1 MRELE
6 VKRYQKLNELAKANG
21 IVIFG
26 GNGDTNIPLCELRQ
40 AFEVEENMYNRSLK
54 GLTINEAIEVYDA
67 CVSPISPETVFLH
80 IGECDLNMLKQNP
93 SEFDDKYAAL
103 IHHIR
108 EINKKCRIAIVS
120 LKNFDN
126 NSELEEMNKHL
137 KYIANSE
144 RCEFED
150 ISTRR
155 VWNPKATKDASSF
168 VRSMGFVR
176 ALKTPRPL
184 YDLVRILF
192 CSEVCA

>member
-6 VKRYQKLNELAKANG
+6 IRRYQKLNELAKTNG

-40 AFEVEENMYNRSLK
+40 AFDVDENMYNRSLK
-54 GLTINEAIEVYDA
+54 GLSINEAIDVYDA
-67 CVSPISPETVFLH
+67 CVSPIFPESVFLH
-80 IGECDLNMLKQNP
+80 IGECDLDMVKQNP
-93 SEFDDKYAAL
+93 SEFDSKYSAL

-108 EINKKCRIAIVS
+108 ESNKKCRIAIVS
-120 LKNFDN
+120 LKNFEN
-126 NSELEEMNKHL
+126 NPELEEMNKHL

-144 RCEFED
+144 RCEFGD
-150 ISTRR
+150 ISSRR
-155 VWNPKATKDASSF
+155 VWNPKTTKDASTF

-192 CSEVCA
+192 CSEV